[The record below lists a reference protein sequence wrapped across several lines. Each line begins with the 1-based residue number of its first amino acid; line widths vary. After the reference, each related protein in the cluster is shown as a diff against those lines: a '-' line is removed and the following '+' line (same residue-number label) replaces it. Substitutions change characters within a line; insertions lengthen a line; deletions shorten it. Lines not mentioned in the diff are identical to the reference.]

1 MTYEK
6 IFNYLSALE
15 KNNQQEWFQQTK
27 DQRKT
32 AVTEFYQLVDELSLA
47 LHEKDSEIQF
57 IHASAMIKHPIIQC
71 FVLILD
77 QRENYRSQ

>member
-47 LHEKDSEIQF
+47 LHEKTLKSNSFQQ
-57 IHASAMIKHPIIQC
+57 K
-71 FVLILD
+71 
-77 QRENYRSQ
+77 N

>member
-27 DQRKT
+27 DQLTR
-32 AVTEFYQLVDELSLA
+32 FY
-47 LHEKDSEIQF
+47 I
-57 IHASAMIKHPIIQC
+57 
-71 FVLILD
+71 
-77 QRENYRSQ
+77 R

>member
-6 IFNYLSALE
+6 IFNHLSALE

-32 AVTEFYQLVDELSLA
+32 AVTEFYQLVDELSCT
-47 LHEKDSEIQF
+47 S
-57 IHASAMIKHPIIQC
+57 
-71 FVLILD
+71 
-77 QRENYRSQ
+77 